1 MSTALS
7 AVNSEGVPMTLRR
20 TAAAA
25 GALASSACLLGALA
39 GPALAAAQT
48 FSDRQTQ
55 SAVGDVFTCKSGN
68 LTVTAGSITINVH
81 GVQDGRKIFHLTGT
95 VVPNGVRLTD
105 GTHHYVLSGAE
116 WFGGKSLDADGNLMI
131 QSTETDHFVIRK
143 ASGGLFAKVQLVEHW
158 SAKHHSFTFDRG
170 SCETPQG

>member
-1 MSTALS
+1 MKL
-7 AVNSEGVPMTLRR
+7 NR

-39 GPALAAAQT
+39 APALAAAQP

-55 SAVGDVFTCKSGN
+55 NVAGDVFTCKSGN
-68 LTVTAGSITINVH
+68 LTVTGGTITINVH
-81 GVQDGRKIFHLTGT
+81 GVQDGRKIFHITGT
-95 VVPNGVRLTD
+95 VVPHNVTLTD
-105 GTHHYVLSGAE
+105 GTHNYVLSGAE
-116 WFGGKSLDADGNLMI
+116 WFGGKSLDGEGNMTI

-143 ASGGLFAKVQLVEHW
+143 LNGGLFAKVQLVEHW

-170 SCETPQG
+170 SCETPNG